1 MKTHEYLITLKNYDT
16 LDIIDMFYIDAIDM
30 TEARQIAGDLIYQYD
45 NELYYDILV
54 SVQPA

>member
-16 LDIIDMFYIDAIDM
+16 LDIIDEFYIDAIDM
-30 TEARQIAGDLIYQYD
+30 NEARQIAGNLIHEYD
-45 NELYYDILV
+45 NELYYEILV